1 MTKKIVQTAGR
12 EALGDFAPEFAHY
25 NDDVLFGENWNN
37 ADIDLKTRSIITVV
51 SLMSMGITDSSLT
64 FHLQNAKKNG
74 VTKKEIAAVIT
85 HAAFYA
91 GWPKAWAVFNLARG
105 VWTEEEDALTDK
117 DRFQQE
123 IMFPIGEPNVAFG
136 QYFDGNSYTAPVSDD
151 QVNIVN
157 VTFEPGCRNHW
168 HIHHATSGGGQM
180 LVCVGGRGWYQAEG
194 EEPVELL
201 PGTVVHIPAGV
212 KHWHGAD
219 KNSWM
224 AHLSVEVAGENVV
237 HEWLE
242 PVDEDF
248 YMSLGDE
255 D

>member
-1 MTKKIVQTAGR
+1 
-12 EALGDFAPEFAHY
+12 
-25 NDDVLFGENWNN
+25 
-37 ADIDLKTRSIITVV
+37 
-51 SLMSMGITDSSLT
+51 
-64 FHLQNAKKNG
+64 
-74 VTKKEIAAVIT
+74 
-85 HAAFYA
+85 
-91 GWPKAWAVFNLARG
+91 
-105 VWTEEEDALTDK
+105 
-117 DRFQQE
+117 
-123 IMFPIGEPNVAFG
+123 
-136 QYFDGNSYTAPVSDD
+136 
-151 QVNIVN
+151 
-157 VTFEPGCRNHW
+157 
-168 HIHHATSGGGQM
+168 
-180 LVCVGGRGWYQAEG
+180 VCVGGRGWYQAEG